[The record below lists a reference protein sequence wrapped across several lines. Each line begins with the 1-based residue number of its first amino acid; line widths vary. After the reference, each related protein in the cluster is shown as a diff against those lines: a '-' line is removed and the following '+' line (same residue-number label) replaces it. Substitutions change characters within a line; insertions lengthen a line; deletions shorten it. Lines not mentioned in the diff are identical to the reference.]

1 MLPEFLGINV
11 YATATIT
18 GYVVAVAI
26 GFWLGLKDG
35 RDARDLLELAIVIVL
50 SAVLGAKI
58 FHTLF
63 EASGHRLPDGSVAN
77 GLMELLKADPWH
89 WARLFESGYVFY
101 GGVVGA
107 LGMAYLF
114 TVRAG
119 FEHKGGFGDYAAP
132 GFAIG
137 IFIGRVG
144 CFLAGCCYGAESD
157 VAWAVAFPAGHPTE
171 GAHVHPVQLYDA
183 GYGLV
188 AFVLCLWYY
197 PRRRFA
203 GDVFGGLI
211 ASYAVWRFVTEMF
224 RADADRGVWM
234 GGALSTSQI
243 VSLVVLPATLFFWLR
258 EAHRH
263 KVRAAAVPADDEASS

>member
-119 FEHKGGFGDYAAP
+119 FEHKGSFGDYAAP